1 MSTTPRHFQMTTDQ
15 QISDLKVLLDHL
27 ETEYAHS
34 IASGDWVA
42 CSAAKGKVA
51 KVRNRIGKLIKVR
64 MGMA

>member
-1 MSTTPRHFQMTTDQ
+1 MTIDQ
-15 QISDLKVLLDHL
+15 QISDLKVLLDQL
-27 ETEYAHS
+27 ETEYAHT
-34 IASGDWVA
+34 IASGDWSA